1 MWRGSDW
8 KSSLPPLEEN
18 SFEVTKVQEHFSG
31 KESNEKVTHP
41 GNVLTQIELAGIATS
56 LENCNLGE
64 DEGKLKD
71 SIDSDMVLSSAKE
84 VPALFHSTGISE
96 SEPSA
101 DTPLEYSPLK
111 PVCDIMDP
119 SLKSTLLCQSIPTN
133 NSENRG
139 LVENSEHSPDDFEPH
154 PGVTSINDNLEAKR
168 KRNEGMKGTAVLNSS
183 SIVPSYMEG
192 LLCLLE
198 QAVDSGRALVLSED
212 EFVDLDLVYEKSV
225 AFTKSIPR
233 GLVFEHTR
241 RKSSTRRN
249 GPDNHVR
256 IKNHLVENKLSS
268 SHVEKKSNAN
278 GGSAMQT
285 NDHAQEFLSDVIP
298 QGTLRVDELAK
309 LLA

>member
-18 SFEVTKVQEHFSG
+18 SFEVTKVQESFSG
-31 KESNEKVTHP
+31 KESNEKVTRS
-41 GNVLTQIELAGIATS
+41 GNGLTQIELVGIATS
-56 LENCNLGE
+56 HKNCNLGE
-64 DEGKLKD
+64 GQEKSED
-71 SIDSDMVLSSAKE
+71 SIASDTVLNSAKE
-84 VPALFHSTGISE
+84 VPALFHSTT
-96 SEPSA
+96 EPSS

-119 SLKSTLLCQSIPTN
+119 SLKCQSIPTN

-139 LVENSEHSPDDFEPH
+139 LVEKSEHSPDDY
-154 PGVTSINDNLEAKR
+154 NLETKR
-168 KRNEGMKGTAVLNSS
+168 KRNDGIKGTVVLNSGS
-183 SIVPSYMEG
+183 EVPSYMEG

-198 QAVDSGRALVLSED
+198 QAIDSGRAHVLSED
-212 EFVDLDLVYEKSV
+212 ELVDSDLVYEKSV

-233 GLVFEHTR
+233 RLVFEHTR
-241 RKSSTRRN
+241 KPSARRN

-256 IKNHLVENKLSS
+256 TKKHLVENKLSS
-268 SHVEKKSNAN
+268 IHVENKGIAD
-278 GGSAMQT
+278 GGLAMQT
-285 NDHAQEFLSDVIP
+285 NDHAQEFLSDVVP